1 MIKKLFLLVLLFQVG
16 TAYSQSPIVT
26 SWLRNTT
33 GIKGRHYVSG
43 NPTPIQD
50 NDSANVQQ
58 VFYSATWAYI
68 RTKGIPAYITGPFLD
83 GNPSIATNQNAIF
96 KFPLNPTQNTGTPT
110 NTTGGNIGVF
120 INGVALFDYRDGVSW
135 KNSTNSLCGGPIQPP
150 CMGDGVWNRDAVVG
164 ERLGFD
170 CSKAHPAMGNY
181 HHHQNPSA
189 FNLDLNVISTVC
201 NIYSSD
207 GLYAI
212 DSNAHSPLIGFAYD
226 GFPIYGAYAYKNTNG
241 TGGIVR
247 MKSSY
252 TLRNITTRTTYYT
265 GTTVTAGPPVSATYP
280 LGYFREDYQYNT
292 TSAATPDYLDE
303 HNGRFC
309 VTPEY
314 PNGTY
319 CYFATVDARWNS
331 AYPYVV
337 GPTFYGVKNAIKV
350 PAITEPVTQYTGG
363 VAVSPVVSSLNCSAV
378 SFSALALIN
387 NPYTG
392 TATIPY
398 NGGNGAAYTQGTS
411 ISSTGVTGLTA
422 TLQAGSLAN
431 GNGNLTYNITGTP
444 TTSGTANFSISFGGQ
459 SCSFSLEVGNVV
471 PLNPTVGSLDCI
483 NAQAT
488 PGTINVAYN
497 GIVSIPYT
505 VGNAA
510 AYTQGAAIASTGVT
524 GLTATLQAG
533 TLTFGVGG
541 NLSYQISGTP
551 TTAGTASF
559 AISFGGQ
566 SCTFNITINNVGPV
580 LPSISGL
587 NCAAAQS
594 TPGTL
599 NVVYTGNVT
608 VPYSGGNGAPYPMPG
623 PPVSSTGV
631 TGLTAVLQPGTLN
644 TGNGTLTFA
653 ITGTPTSAGI
663 ASFAVDFG
671 GQACTFTITINA
683 NNAAVGS
690 LNCTAVIFS
699 ATPFINTNYNGT
711 ATISYTGGNGA
722 AYNSGTSV
730 QSTGVTGLTA
740 TLQAGTLTS
749 GNGNIVYTITGT
761 PTATGTAS
769 FAISFGGQTCTI
781 SVNVDAASNNTG
793 FGFFIPPPYPG
804 NMLMVSFYN
813 PSSKASF
820 VSIYDETGRK
830 VYEASNPNLING
842 INISKLAKGNYIIKI
857 LDGATGN
864 VSSKKFVKR

>member
-1 MIKKLFLLVLLFQVG
+1 MNKKLLIFVLLFQVA
-16 TAYSQSPIVT
+16 TAFSQTPTVT

-58 VFYSATWAYI
+58 VFYSTNWVYV
-68 RTKGIPAYITGPFLD
+68 RTKGIPAYISGPFLD
-83 GNPSIATNQNAIF
+83 GNPSLATNQNAIF
-96 KFPLNPTQNTGTPT
+96 KFPLSPVQNTGTPT

-226 GFPIYGAYAYKNTNG
+226 GFPIYGAYAYKNANG

-265 GTTVTAGPPVSATYP
+265 GTTVTAGPPVSTTYP

-314 PNGTY
+314 PGGTY

-337 GPTFYGVKNAIKV
+337 GPTFYGVRTAAKV
-350 PAITEPVTQYTGG
+350 TAITEPVTQYTGG
-363 VAVSPVVSSLNCSAV
+363 AAVSPVVTSLNCSAV
-378 SFSALALIN
+378 SFSALALVN
-387 NPYTG
+387 NPYNG

-398 NGGNGAAYTQGTS
+398 NGGNGVAYTQGTS
-411 ISSTGVTGLTA
+411 ITSTGVTGLTA
-422 TLQAGSLAN
+422 TLQAGTLAN

-444 TTSGTANFSISFGGQ
+444 TTTGTANFSISFGGQ
-459 SCSFSLEVGNVV
+459 SCSFNLEVGNVV
-471 PLNPTVGSLDCI
+471 PLSPTVGSLDCI

-497 GIVSIPYT
+497 GVVSIPYT

-551 TTAGTASF
+551 TAAGTASF

-566 SCTFNITINNVGPV
+566 SCTFTITINNAGPV
-580 LPSISGL
+580 MPSIASL

-594 TPGTL
+594 TPGTI
-599 NVVYTGNVT
+599 NVSYNGNVT
-608 VPYSGGNGAPYPMPG
+608 VPYTGGNGALYPMPG

-653 ITGTPTSAGI
+653 ITGTPTSSGT

-683 NNAAVGS
+683 NNPAVGN

-699 ATPFINTNYNGT
+699 ATPFINTIYNGT
-711 ATISYTGGNGA
+711 ATISYTAGNGVS
-722 AYNSGTSV
+722 YTSGTSV

-740 TLQAGTLTS
+740 TLQAGTLAS

-781 SVNVDAASNNTG
+781 SVNVDAASNNAG

-804 NMLMVSFYN
+804 NMLMISFYN

-820 VSIYDETGRK
+820 VSIYDEIGRK
-830 VYEASNPNLING
+830 VYEASNPNLTNG